1 MVLVN
6 LLSSTTLDELDNTPR
21 MELFVGSLVSIVYHA
36 MHDLLNTIHT
46 HNNMCHLKQFIFCLR
61 LNPRSRSGNCN
72 QEQGRGQHSGLLLH
86 GVRESLPVV
95 LTARDN
101 QTCP

>member
-6 LLSSTTLDELDNTPR
+6 LLSSTTLDELDNTPP
-21 MELFVGSLVSIVYHA
+21 MELLFVGSLVSNVYHA
-36 MHDLLNTIHT
+36 MHDLLNTIHNVPLET
-46 HNNMCHLKQFIFCLR
+46 FYSLFAAKPSLSIRKLR
-61 LNPRSRSGNCN
+61 PGTG
-72 QEQGRGQHSGLLLH
+72 QGPAFWITSS